1 MFLHGQG
8 VKELTGARF
17 GFASNTAQNK
27 QVFLNEQFRGFGRN
41 GTGWSSYFEKKKET
55 VVVFEDNQLLYTR
68 FFFALLRLASYGP
81 S

>member
-41 GTGWSSYFEKKKET
+41 GAGWSSYFEKKKET
-55 VVVFEDNQLLYTR
+55 VVVLEDNQLLYTR